1 MTEDDTPESH
11 PRLPEIEAEEPA
23 VTRDVT
29 LGEADGADFTA
40 ADTAPVAEH
49 TTEALVEQVQ
59 AGSAPER
66 RRAILALSER
76 EPDHEVYQTLEAV
89 IRHDDDPEARQFAV
103 EVLADLDGPVA
114 PVESALGDD
123 TPWVRAEAI
132 VSLKRMAP
140 DAHAE
145 TFERR
150 LLDPHPAVRRNA
162 LVSLHHVRGSESREI
177 LEAALHDVSERV
189 REWAVRFLGEIDDEN
204 AGEAIE
210 DVLEGEESEV
220 VQDAAARAI
229 TGETRRSDVLEGEGT
244 ADANEHVLN
253 RRPGR

>member
-1 MTEDDTPESH
+1 MTEDDPPEAH

-23 VTRDVT
+23 VSREVT
-29 LGEADGADFTA
+29 LGEAEPADFTA
-40 ADTAPVAEH
+40 PDTAPVSEYS
-49 TTEALVEQVQ
+49 T
-59 AGSAPER
+59 GSLLAQLRSGSPPER

-76 EPDHEVYQTLEAV
+76 EPDDEVSEALEAV
-89 IRHDDDPEARQFAV
+89 IRTDDDPEARQFAV
-103 EVLADLDGPVA
+103 EVLADLDGPVG
-114 PVESALGDD
+114 PVESALEDD

-140 DAHAE
+140 DAHEE

-162 LVSLHHVRGSESREI
+162 LVSLHHVRGAESREI
-177 LEAALHDVSERV
+177 LEAALHDESERV
-189 REWAVRFLGEIDDEN
+189 REWAVRFLGEIDEES
-204 AGEAIE
+204 AREAVN

-220 VQDAAARAI
+220 VRDAAARAI
-229 TGETRRSDVLEGEGT
+229 AGEMPRSDVLEGEGT
-244 ADANEHVLN
+244 ADADEHVLN